1 MHSRTTVMIPFD
13 DRVVF
18 VSTLY
23 GAELLCWFSEIAQTL
38 DAITGSQFRVRTRR
52 AIKRWPLGAI

>member
-1 MHSRTTVMIPFD
+1 MIPFD